1 MDTNGVS
8 EKNNGAKLSLHS
20 LGSLFNGAWALYK
33 TRWGVLSEIV
43 LLPVLVTILGY
54 VLIGLGFPFSVF
66 GGVAILI
73 GWIIFVFSA
82 LPVVYSVHHATGV
95 DESYKV
101 TIGWFW
107 PFVWVSIL
115 EILAVAGGTI
125 MLIVPGIWLGIAFS
139 FMAYVFVIEGRKG
152 IDALRQSK
160 NYVKGYW
167 WPVLGRVIL
176 LGIILVVISAIV
188 QLPFSLLFGKT
199 VSSIV
204 SIGLILFFV
213 PFSSIYSYL
222 IFQNLRELKP
232 HLVGEQTKKGTG
244 FIKVSAIVGL
254 VVPIILVAGV
264 IILAAVGTFHMFE
277 RAGSYTPPP
286 GYGAQGH

>member
-1 MDTNGVS
+1 
-8 EKNNGAKLSLHS
+8 
-20 LGSLFNGAWALYK
+20 
-33 TRWGVLSEIV
+33 
-43 LLPVLVTILGY
+43 
-54 VLIGLGFPFSVF
+54 VF